1 MNMTMGQ
8 RIAMLRKGKSMTQ
21 EQLADA
27 MGVSAQAVSK
37 WENDVSCPDIALLP
51 QLAKTLGV
59 TVDTLLTGAD
69 EPETRVLPKE
79 QLKPAEQR
87 IMRIVVNSSD
97 GDKVRVNLPLGMI
110 SAFMKAGIGMDAI
123 QLGNASDAMKK
134 IDLAQ
139 VFALADQGLIGKL
152 VEVESSDGD
161 TVEIFV
167 E

>member
-8 RIAMLRKGKSMTQ
+8 RIAMLRKGKGMTQ
-21 EQLADA
+21 EALAEA

-37 WENDVSCPDIALLP
+37 WENDVSCPDVMALP
-51 QLAKTLGV
+51 QLAKLLGV
-59 TVDTLLTGAD
+59 TVDTLLTGAG
-69 EPETRVLPKE
+69 EPETRVLPRE
-79 QLKPAEQR
+79 ELKPAEQR

-110 SAFMKAGIGMDAI
+110 SAFIEAGVDTDMI
-123 QLGNASDAMKK
+123 QVGGDAMKK
-134 IDLAQ
+134 IDFAK